1 MKSLKTLMYTGIK
14 YFSCLLYTNS
24 LLHFC
29 APDAKSFSQLTLHME
44 VKTVSRVPAVLDT
57 NFPQLLLPLPCSDCF
72 KRAEV
77 DEA

>member
-1 MKSLKTLMYTGIK
+1 MKSLKTLMYSGIK
-14 YFSCLLYTNS
+14 YFFCILYTNS

-29 APDAKSFSQLTLHME
+29 APGAKFFSHLTFQVEAELSE
-44 VKTVSRVPAVLDT
+44 GCWDT
-57 NFPQLLLPLPCSDCF
+57 NFPQRRLPLSCSNCF

>member
-1 MKSLKTLMYTGIK
+1 MKSLKTLMYNGIK

-44 VKTVSRVPAVLDT
+44 VKTVQSDCRLDT
-57 NFPQLLLPLPCSDCF
+57 NFPQLLLPLPCSNCF

>member
-1 MKSLKTLMYTGIK
+1 MKSLKTLMYSGIK
-14 YFSCLLYTNS
+14 YFFCLLYTNS

-29 APDAKSFSQLTLHME
+29 APGAKFLSRLTCHVEVQLSE
-44 VKTVSRVPAVLDT
+44 GCLDT
-57 NFPQLLLPLPCSDCF
+57 NFPQRLLPLSCSNCF